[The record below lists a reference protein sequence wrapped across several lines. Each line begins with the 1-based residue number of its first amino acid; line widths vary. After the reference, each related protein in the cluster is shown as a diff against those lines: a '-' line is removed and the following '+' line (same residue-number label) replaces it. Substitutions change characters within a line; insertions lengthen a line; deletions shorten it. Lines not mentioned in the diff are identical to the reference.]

1 MLFCT
6 TSQRR
11 TSKSFIVCDICS
23 FPFSKLSH
31 SNLKSWQLLLGFWSD
46 LLYLDALVYQNTTK
60 CYSFDGFFESFQE
73 YEELT
78 SKLHDFSVQ
87 EQCLKERL
95 QLHHEDDDDVIE
107 PTPPTPT
114 SLLFV
119 RHHHSTSSSTG
130 TTPVHQQQ
138 HRGSASSASLNSNGI
153 DASTSTMVIDSTT
166 STSPP
171 FHQLAFTHDD
181 YFPSDQDSLAPSS
194 SLLQVCSLSDLKV
207 IRTAQL
213 PPFCAH

>member
-1 MLFCT
+1 MRLY
-6 TSQRR
+6 
-11 TSKSFIVCDICS
+11 
-23 FPFSKLSH
+23 FSL
-31 SNLKSWQLLLGFWSD
+31 
-46 LLYLDALVYQNTTK
+46 
-60 CYSFDGFFESFQE
+60 FQE

-78 SKLHDFSVQ
+78 SKLHDFSEQ

-95 QLHHEDDDDVIE
+95 QLHQDDDEDAIQ

-153 DASTSTMVIDSTT
+153 DASTSTMVVES

-194 SLLQVCSLSDLKV
+194 LAQVGPISDPAKDAAFSSFKEAMPLLYKAFKWQS
-207 IRTAQL
+207 A
-213 PPFCAH
+213 